1 MDMIMGRCA
10 ADPKAANP
18 AEPSHSRY
26 YPPIRHNMEF
36 WKCISRHYDDT
47 GAFKDVMGAFKGN
60 SAFLRLV
67 TALFGYDI
75 TKGVSSSDPSGSMLT
90 NILQKFGDSDN
101 DKVVLASIGS
111 TLQICATLATPV
123 LGGPGA
129 GQMNFKLFCSF
140 VERLYGCDLSDYDPD
155 EIKDF
160 RYHVMAFLKGRSSK
174 ERAGDYREE
183 PQKVE

>member
-1 MDMIMGRCA
+1 MDMYTGKCA
-10 ADPKAANP
+10 AVPEAANP
-18 AEPSHSRY
+18 SEPSRCRH
-26 YPPIRHNMEF
+26 YPPIRCNTEF
-36 WKCISRHYDDT
+36 WECISRHHDDT
-47 GAFKDVMGAFKGN
+47 GAFKGN

-90 NILQKFGDSDN
+90 NIMQKFRDSDN

-123 LGGPGA
+123 SRPDA
-129 GQMNFKLFCSF
+129 PIAEQMNFRLFCGF

-183 PQKVE
+183 PQKAE